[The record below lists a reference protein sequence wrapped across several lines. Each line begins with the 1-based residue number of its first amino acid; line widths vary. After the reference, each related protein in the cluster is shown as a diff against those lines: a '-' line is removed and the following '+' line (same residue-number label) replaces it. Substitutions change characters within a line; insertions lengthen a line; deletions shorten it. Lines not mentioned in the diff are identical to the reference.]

1 MNFLSSAHKGRRFL
15 EFRLNAEAEGHAI
28 RGAGGVAVGRP
39 VRDHNAESE
48 GVAGIRRAKPP
59 VRRGTVELFNAGV
72 AGGEPGILGSLAV
85 DRVQRTAEN
94 LLFCE
99 EKQGIG
105 VAADGA
111 ARITRRRFFSY
122 FLDDAAKIGREL
134 IPYIAAQ
141 RCAKS
146 AASPASG
153 VGIGAVHLVG
163 GIEAVL

>member
-1 MNFLSSAHKGRRFL
+1 MNFLSSAHKGRGFL
-15 EFRLNAEAEGHAI
+15 EFRLNAEAEDHAI
-28 RGAGGVAVGRP
+28 RVAGGA
-39 VRDHNAESE
+39 
-48 GVAGIRRAKPP
+48 VAGCPARGHSAETVGDAGTRRAKPP
-59 VRRGTVELFNAGV
+59 VHRGTVELFNAGV

-85 DRVQRTAEN
+85 DRVLRTAEN

-134 IPYIAAQ
+134 VPYIIAQ
-141 RCAKS
+141 CCTKS
-146 AASPASG
+146 TASPASF
-153 VGIGAVHLVG
+153 VGIGAIHLVG

>member
-1 MNFLSSAHKGRRFL
+1 MNFLSSAHKGRGFL
-15 EFRLNAEAEGHAI
+15 EFRLNAESEGHAT
-28 RGAGGVAVGRP
+28 RGAGDAAAGFPARVHIAEIVGVV
-39 VRDHNAESE
+39 
-48 GVAGIRRAKPP
+48 GIRRAKPP
-59 VRRGTVELFNAGV
+59 GRRGIVELFNAGV

-85 DRVQRTAEN
+85 DRVLRTAEN

-122 FLDDAAKIGREL
+122 FLDDAAKIGRKL

-153 VGIGAVHLVG
+153 VGIRTIHLVG
-163 GIEAVL
+163 GIEAIL